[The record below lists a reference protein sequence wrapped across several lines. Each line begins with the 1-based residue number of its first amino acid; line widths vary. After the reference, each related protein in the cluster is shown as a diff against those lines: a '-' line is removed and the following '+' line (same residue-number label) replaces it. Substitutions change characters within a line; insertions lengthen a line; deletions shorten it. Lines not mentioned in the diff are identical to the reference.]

1 MDRYWLEIT
10 IETVPVLAEMS
21 GEILLEAGCGGVICQ
36 DPPPGETG
44 LSTRSYRVTGYLPLQ
59 DGCDRKIEEIKEHLA
74 AFRPVFPPGPDEPH
88 PRARVLLRRIKEE
101 KWGENWKKHF
111 QPQFIGAVIITS
123 LA

>member
-74 AFRPVFPPGPDEPH
+74 ALDRFFPRGRMNRIPGPGSCCAGSKRKSGERIEEAFPA
-88 PRARVLLRRIKEE
+88 PIYRRCD
-101 KWGENWKKHF
+101 HY
-111 QPQFIGAVIITS
+111 PS